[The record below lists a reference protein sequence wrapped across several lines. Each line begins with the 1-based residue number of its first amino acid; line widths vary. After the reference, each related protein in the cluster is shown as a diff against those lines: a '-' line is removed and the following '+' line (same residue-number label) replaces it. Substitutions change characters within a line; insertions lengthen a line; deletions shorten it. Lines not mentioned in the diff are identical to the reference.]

1 MILSYGV
8 RLVCLSLAVFL
19 LVHTLISIVASLIG
33 PAALRLAERIRPR
46 NAARLLLALRLM
58 PAAVSIFIVAA
69 FCIPSYLSLETE
81 AGGEQIGLLCAGAA
95 IAAAAMWAVS
105 ATNLVRALIR
115 SARFTRH
122 CERTGAPVIM
132 LTGILRPRLVISQAV
147 RRALS
152 ASQLEAAR
160 RHEQAHRNAHDNFKR
175 CLIAGTPRMPGFAA
189 LERGWSRFS
198 EWAADDESVAANPT
212 RALCLADALV
222 RVARLGAIPAEVS
235 LLGDGRDLAVRV
247 DRLLHPRVY
256 GPPRGRWFAMATM
269 AGVVAVG
276 GLLALQQPLESAH
289 EWLERLAH

>member
-58 PAAVSIFIVAA
+58 PAAVSIFTVAA

-160 RHEQAHRNAHDNFKR
+160 RHEHAHHNAHDNFTP
-175 CLIAGTPRMPGFAA
+175 CLIAGPPGMPGFAA
-189 LERGWSRFS
+189 LERGWPRFS
-198 EWAADDESVAANPT
+198 EGAVDDEWVAANPT

-276 GLLALQQPLESAH
+276 GLLGLQQPLESAH